1 MIPLRT
7 LALLFLRLG
16 VTAFGGPA
24 AHIAMLHH
32 EVVRRRGWI
41 SDGEYAELIAITNL
55 IPGPN
60 STEMAIHVGRRM
72 AGWPGFFVAGLSFI
86 LPAAL
91 MVTALAMVYVEYGRT
106 PDVRT
111 IMNGVVPVIIA
122 VIAHATIALSRSQL
136 TDVAGWVT
144 AAAAAALAV
153 AGVDELLLLV
163 LAGIAAI
170 LTTRTPGWSLML
182 VSIPTLSAQAAAQ
195 SATAVSLSSLLLFFL
210 KIGSVL
216 FGSGY
221 VLIAFLRADLVERL
235 RWLTDQQLLDAVA
248 VGQITPGPLFTTA
261 TFIGYL
267 LRGPEGAL
275 AATVGIFLPAFVF
288 VALTQRLLPFLRRS
302 AIAKRFLSGVIAASI
317 GLMAGVAVT
326 LTRSSL
332 TGALPIAGTVLALIV
347 LLRWN
352 VNSAWLLVGA
362 GVFAWAGA
370 TYRASIG
377 W

>member
-1 MIPLRT
+1 VIPLHT
-7 LALLFLRLG
+7 LARLFLRLG
-16 VTAFGGPA
+16 LTAFGGPA
-24 AHIAMLHH
+24 AHIAMLHY
-32 EVVRRRGWI
+32 EVVRRRMWM
-41 SDGEYAELIAITNL
+41 SDEEFAELIAITNL

-60 STEMAIHVGRRM
+60 STEMALHVGRRM

-91 MVTALAMVYVEYGRT
+91 MVTALAMMYVQYGRT
-106 PDVRT
+106 PDVRAV
-111 IMNGVVPVIIA
+111 MNGVVPVIIA
-122 VIAHATIALSRSQL
+122 VIAHATIALGRSQL
-136 TDVAGWVT
+136 TDVAGWMT
-144 AAAAAALAV
+144 AAAAAALAI

-163 LAGIAAI
+163 LAGLVAI
-170 LTTRTPGWSLML
+170 LPTRTPGWGLML

-235 RWLTDQQLLDAVA
+235 GWLTDQQLLDAVA

-267 LRGPEGAL
+267 LRGAEGAL

-288 VALTQRLLPFLRRS
+288 VALTQWLLPFLRRS
-302 AIAKRFLSGVIAASI
+302 AIATRFLSGVIAASI
-317 GLMAGVAVT
+317 GLMAGVAAT

-332 TGALPIAGTVLALIV
+332 TGALPIAGTLLALIV
-347 LLRWN
+347 LLRWK
-352 VNSAWLLVGA
+352 VNSAWLVVGA
-362 GVFAWAGA
+362 GVLAWAGA
-370 TYRASIG
+370 TFRASFG